1 LPLRFL
7 LTFSYLTF
15 LPYDS
20 LISVLTSLR
29 LSLASF
35 ASRRAERSHTPM
47 RAARWH
53 RLACTIAPTFVPS
66 YRSLVEVLRDQE
78 DRWAARAVAQEAA
91 ERFPEDPDAWM
102 LLGLG
107 WQLVYRQQEALA
119 AFEQALVLA
128 ERPDAALEAGAIY
141 QRFGRHADAAE
152 RFARAYAAGGGPE
165 ALRQNAEALFH
176 AGDEAAAEQA
186 LTLWAG
192 QVPEGMERLPEIRAE
207 LQARRHR
214 G

>member
-1 LPLRFL
+1 
-7 LTFSYLTF
+7 
-15 LPYDS
+15 
-20 LISVLTSLR
+20 
-29 LSLASF
+29 
-35 ASRRAERSHTPM
+35 
-47 RAARWH
+47 
-53 RLACTIAPTFVPS
+53 
-66 YRSLVEVLRDQE
+66 
-78 DRWAARAVAQEAA
+78 
-91 ERFPEDPDAWM
+91 M

-141 QRFGRHADAAE
+141 QRFGQHADAAE

-176 AGDEAAAEQA
+176 AGDEAAADQA

-207 LQARRHR
+207 LKARRRR